1 MENLDR
7 QTDRRSNFELL
18 RVVAMFMIVINHI
31 LTHCVIVQ
39 LTDSSLIEGLNNG
52 WYNFPVFYK
61 RLLLLSTMNTFGE
74 TGNGIFLLISGY
86 FVLQNGKNVNLIK
99 ISKKLLLQLGF
110 AAILLVTGSFLVFR
124 LTGGTHYISL
134 VNITTFNSMSW
145 YVGYYFA
152 VVLIATLFL
161 NERLLTAGQHTF
173 MVYLVVL
180 FATTQ
185 FTWTAGVLEGI
196 GSWLSTL
203 VTGIFLYSLGG
214 YIRCYDPFQRVRTYA
229 FPLLIGLIYILICLS
244 TYNTTQTRIED
255 FYRNNPDGTFYQTVT
270 SYGNRSIIIITI
282 AVSMFEIFKRIQI
295 PKVRWINFL
304 GQSTFMI
311 YLIHDNSFFY
321 SLWALNDW
329 ITDLHNSALYFLVKL
344 FVCGAA
350 TFGAGVVAYTLYL
363 LALKLFKVTKP
374 LFLKRE

>member
-61 RLLLLSTMNTFGE
+61 RLLLLATMNTFGE

-86 FVLQNGKNVNLIK
+86 FVLQKGKNVNLIK

-196 GSWLSTL
+196 GSW
-203 VTGIFLYSLGG
+203 
-214 YIRCYDPFQRVRTYA
+214 A
-229 FPLLIGLIYILICLS
+229 
-244 TYNTTQTRIED
+244 
-255 FYRNNPDGTFYQTVT
+255 
-270 SYGNRSIIIITI
+270 
-282 AVSMFEIFKRIQI
+282 
-295 PKVRWINFL
+295 
-304 GQSTFMI
+304 
-311 YLIHDNSFFY
+311 
-321 SLWALNDW
+321 
-329 ITDLHNSALYFLVKL
+329 
-344 FVCGAA
+344 
-350 TFGAGVVAYTLYL
+350 
-363 LALKLFKVTKP
+363 
-374 LFLKRE
+374 